1 MKHEKYAIT
10 GMSCSACS
18 SRVEKAV
25 SKLDGMKKASVNLL
39 TNSMQVDYDEGT
51 LSSQD
56 IIQAVIDAGYG
67 ATLSGEN
74 KKATAA
80 SEPSPSDLAKKDM
93 KAMKHR
99 LIWSILFLI
108 PVMYIAMHHMLLEWF
123 GIPVPEAFQAVF
135 HGDENAITFAFTQ
148 FLLILPI
155 MYLNRKYYINGFR
168 TLFQGAPNMDTL
180 VGMGSMAAAV
190 YGVFAIFR
198 MSWGMG
204 HGDWA
209 LVSQYSTN
217 LYFESAGMIVTL
229 IDIGK
234 YLEARA
240 KGKTST
246 AIEKL
251 MDLAPKQATVLR
263 DGKET
268 VIPVEELAV
277 GDEMVIRPG
286 ESIPADG
293 IISEGSTSIDEA
305 AITGESIPVEK
316 QQGDSVTSATINKT
330 GFIHVRASRVGADTT
345 ISQIIKLVD
354 EASASKAPIAKM
366 ADKISGI
373 FVPVVMTIAVI
384 TGLIWYFLLGADAE
398 FAFSTAISVLVIS
411 CPCALGLATPVAIM
425 VGTGKGAENGIL
437 IKSGEALETA
447 HAIDTVVMDKTG
459 TITEGRPRVT
469 DIWVRKGTEDQLLT
483 LAASMEQG
491 SEHPLAEAIMNY
503 ARDHHMIPHA
513 VTNFKAIFGRGIE
526 AVYNGQ
532 TYYAGNTRLMEEK
545 GISSD
550 AIQQRLNELA
560 DAGKT
565 PLIFA
570 DAKEIIGII
579 AAADMEKASSAEAIS
594 LFGKMGIDVVML
606 TGDNQRTAEAIRKRL
621 HIPQVIAGVLP
632 QDKERHIAA
641 LQAQGHKVAMIG
653 DGINDAPA
661 LAKADLGI
669 AIGAGTDVAI
679 ESADAVLM
687 RNDLLDAVS
696 AVRLS
701 KAVIRNIKEN
711 LFWAFFY
718 NAICIPLAAG
728 VLYPAFG
735 IRLNPM
741 IGAAAMSLS
750 SFSVCMNALRLRFF
764 KPDHQSHH
772 VSRETL
778 QSEPTHTVSAATT
791 DAVTTQPAAPA
802 EIAEASDQTAPVAA
816 HQYQLTIDGM
826 MCQHCVRTVTK
837 ALESLSGVT
846 AVHVNLDSKGTTVAS
861 SSVIPADD
869 FKKVITTA
877 GYTLLSEKEEESTMK
892 TTLKIEG
899 MMCQHCQKHVQ
910 EALSAMNGVTA
921 VSVDLDGGKADVEAS
936 RDIPTEEFA
945 KVIADAG
952 YKLVT
957 A

>member
-384 TGLIWYFLLGADAE
+384 TGLVWYFLLGADAE

-802 EIAEASDQTAPVAA
+802 EIAEASDQTTPVAA

-846 AVHVNLDSKGTTVAS
+846 AVHVDLDSKGATVAS
-861 SSVIPADD
+861 SSVVPADD

>member
-384 TGLIWYFLLGADAE
+384 TGLVWYFLLGADAE

-503 ARDHHMIPHA
+503 SRDHHMIPHA

-802 EIAEASDQTAPVAA
+802 EIAEASDQTTPVAA

-846 AVHVNLDSKGTTVAS
+846 AVHVDLDSKGATVAS
-861 SSVIPADD
+861 SSVVPADD